1 MSGLVKIPS
10 YILDQSYM
18 RQRRKKRRENIIH
31 ALKDIAFLVFVF
43 IVLYAVL
50 YAWGGK

>member
-1 MSGLVKIPS
+1 MQPVKIPS

-31 ALKDIAFLVFVF
+31 TLKDIAFLAMLF
-43 IVLYAVL
+43 IVAYAFL
-50 YAWGGK
+50 YAWGGQ